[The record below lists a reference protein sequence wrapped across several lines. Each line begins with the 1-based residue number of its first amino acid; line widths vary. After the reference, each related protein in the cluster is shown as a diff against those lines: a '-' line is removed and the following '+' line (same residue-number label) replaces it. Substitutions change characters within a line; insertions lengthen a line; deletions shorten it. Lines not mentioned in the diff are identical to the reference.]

1 MKDEATLK
9 NTNTHGN
16 PSIPDISTDLLDEDA
31 DIFRK
36 LDIPWM
42 PSDAQETT
50 KGKFIDSDRENMQ
63 RAIKQYRYQ
72 MEYLQETNDGLS
84 LANKRLREYLQ
95 EVNEHYQE
103 LIAIYKEDLK
113 IKRSIDEQSTELK

>member
-1 MKDEATLK
+1 MRTELLKQHQGEETEVPYVEGQSLKDEATLK
-9 NTNTHGN
+9 KTDTNGN

-50 KGKFIDSDRENMQ
+50 IGKFIDLDRENMQ
-63 RAIKQYRYQ
+63 RTIKQYKYQ
-72 MEYLQETNDGLS
+72 MEYLQETNDGLI
-84 LANKRLREYLQ
+84 LANRRLRE
-95 EVNEHYQE
+95 
-103 LIAIYKEDLK
+103 DL
-113 IKRSIDEQSTELK
+113 